1 MASNNA
7 NFLVLWGDYIGWWN
21 ISYNNRGQM
30 GFHTRNIQD
39 FGAFG
44 QSPLLSRHQASARRS
59 FLDTLVVVFRAQH
72 DDGRAL
78 AAAGYANGVFRAQRP
93 AKEQGLDRLAVDK
106 LAGRARA
113 IEIEPRAVSRLGGR
127 FRLHPVDERRSRR
140 ASGSHQRE
148 GWNNIV
154 AHDTPF

>member
-1 MASNNA
+1 
-7 NFLVLWGDYIGWWN
+7 VGDDIGWWN

-30 GFHTRNIQD
+30 GFRTLNIQD

-44 QSPLLSRHQASARRS
+44 QSPLLSRPQASARRS
-59 FLDTLVVVFRAQH
+59 SLDTLVVVFRAHH

-78 AAAGYANGVFRAQRP
+78 AATGYADGVLRAQWP
-93 AKEQGLDRLAVDK
+93 AKEQGLDRLAVDN

-113 IEIEPRAVSRLGGR
+113 IEIELRAVSGLGGR

-140 ASGSHQRE
+140 ASGSYQRE
-148 GWNNIV
+148 GWNKIV
-154 AHDTPF
+154 AHVTPF